1 MDIGIVEKAFNGQ
14 LLLESVD
21 RSILEL
27 CLFPLWRTLRIIWVT
42 LRVLGAS
49 GGTDKYGIWVA
60 RDYGYTDTGAGTAS
74 VQLQLVFMSDAPQVR
89 VWEVLSTQMK
99 AIIATRLISK
109 KNWDGVSGIFESD
122 CDVTCRVLS
131 RDGGDTLRQFLLH
144 NTALSDG

>member
-1 MDIGIVEKAFNGQ
+1 MEDPADYLGYFEGVWEHQEERISMVSGLLVTMGILTQGQ
-14 LLLESVD
+14 
-21 RSILEL
+21 
-27 CLFPLWRTLRIIWVT
+27 
-42 LRVLGAS
+42 A
-49 GGTDKYGIWVA
+49 K
-60 RDYGYTDTGAGTAS
+60 TAS

-131 RDGGDTLRQFLLH
+131 RDGGDTLRQFL
-144 NTALSDG
+144 AP